1 MTSKLKQENTNEFSI
16 SESAR
21 DIWLA
26 GLGAFARTQEQG
38 GKIFDGLVTD
48 GEKYQQQT
56 RKDLNQKVVDLRGQV
71 ETSVKSAR
79 KNASGRIVKLENL
92 FDDRVARVLGRLGIP
107 TADDIQLLTRRVQ
120 QLSKEVKALGKTD
133 TKVKATKKAA

>member
-1 MTSKLKQENTNEFSI
+1 MTKKGKNDSNDQFSL

-38 GKIFDGLVTD
+38 GKFYDGLVKE
-48 GEKYQQQT
+48 GEKFQQET
-56 RKDLNQKVVDLRGQV
+56 RKGIDEKVVEIRDQV
-71 ETSVKSAR
+71 ESSVKSAR
-79 KNASGRIVKLENL
+79 ENASGRIVKLENL

-107 TADDIQLLTRRVQ
+107 TAEDIQLLTRRVQ
-120 QLSKEVKALGKTD
+120 QLSKEVKALGKAE
-133 TKVKATKKAA
+133 VKDTKKAA